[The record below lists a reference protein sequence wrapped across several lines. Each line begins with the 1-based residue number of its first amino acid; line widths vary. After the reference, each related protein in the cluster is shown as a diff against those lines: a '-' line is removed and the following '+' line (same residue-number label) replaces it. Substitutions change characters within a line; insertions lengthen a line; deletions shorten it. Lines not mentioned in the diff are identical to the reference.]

1 MAFFKP
7 VGRFFFSGGESLKKF
22 INDLSKIYSVNKEDS
37 LIFAADNMILI
48 SKIEVGPVYNMK

>member
-48 SKIEVGPVYNMK
+48 SKIAGF